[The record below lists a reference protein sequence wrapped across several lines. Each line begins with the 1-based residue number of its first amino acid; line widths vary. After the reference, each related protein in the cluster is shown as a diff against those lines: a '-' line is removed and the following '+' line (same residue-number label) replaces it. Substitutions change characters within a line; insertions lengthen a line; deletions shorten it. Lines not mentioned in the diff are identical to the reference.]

1 MEQRHPYSD
10 ATYRVV
16 PRHDRT
22 FGVEVTIRDTH
33 PTTVTSFATTADAE
47 AWIAAHK
54 QRVAESA
61 SSGRRRWIKTL
72 YDPRR
77 AGNA

>member
-16 PRHDRT
+16 INSDQT
-22 FGVEVTIRDTH
+22 FGVEVTIPETH
-33 PTTVTSFATTADAE
+33 PTTVTSFETAADAE

-54 QRVAESA
+54 RRVAESP
-61 SSGRRRWIKTL
+61 SGRARWKRR
-72 YDPRR
+72 
-77 AGNA
+77 